1 MSVELEVGGD
11 GVAILTLNRPEKL
24 NAMDTGTYAEVTAA
38 FERIEADETIRL
50 GIVRGAG
57 ERAFS
62 AGADLRE
69 MHGSEEEGAGSWR
82 AWRPDRWDF
91 GIRTSK
97 PMIAAVHGYT
107 LAGGL
112 ELALSCDIRVAAE
125 DAVFGAP
132 EVKWNLLHGFGAL
145 RLPALVGLSNAMK
158 MLLTGEQ
165 IDAAEAH
172 RIGLVSD
179 VVPRAELDGRARELA
194 AAILANADEAV
205 RMTKELALQG
215 LGRSLEDGMRLYR
228 EMYRQVAAT
237 NEQRE
242 RLASFG
248 NGDGGSS
255 RERIERS

>member
-1 MSVELEVGGD
+1 MSIELEVGSD
-11 GVAILTLNRPEKL
+11 GIATLTLNRPEKL
-24 NAMDTGTYAEVTAA
+24 NAMDTGAYAEVTAA
-38 FERIEADETIRL
+38 FERIEADEAIRL
-50 GIVRGAG
+50 GIITGAG

-69 MHGSEEEGAGSWR
+69 MHGEEEGSEPWR
-82 AWRPDRWDF
+82 SWRPDRWDF

-112 ELALSCDIRVAAE
+112 ELALTCDIRVAAE

-145 RLPALVGLSNAMK
+145 RLPAIVGLSNAMR
-158 MLLTGEQ
+158 MLLTGET

-179 VVPRAELDGRARELA
+179 VVPRRELMPRAREIA
-194 AAILANADEAV
+194 AKILDNADEAV

-237 NEQRE
+237 NEQQE
-242 RLASFG
+242 RLATFG
-248 NGDGGSS
+248 NGDGGNEG
-255 RERIERS
+255 RERVGRR